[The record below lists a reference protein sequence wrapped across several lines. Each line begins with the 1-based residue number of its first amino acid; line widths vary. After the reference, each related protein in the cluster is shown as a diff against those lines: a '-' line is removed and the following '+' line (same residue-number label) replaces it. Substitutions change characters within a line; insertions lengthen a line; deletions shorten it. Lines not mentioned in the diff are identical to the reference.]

1 MTQTT
6 DHGPAFPQIP
16 VQVQGGRRAAL
27 AGCLLRGATAAGLGL
42 GVLTVLVMVVWISSP
57 YPDSGP
63 HGALRVA
70 ASLWLLAHGTE
81 LVRSDSLYGAVAP
94 VGITPLLLV
103 LLPALLV
110 HRAAR
115 DPLVPDPEGRRPR
128 PSARGAVVAVT
139 LGYLLVGLATT
150 AYAAGGAIAPD
161 PLSAV
166 GHLLLL
172 VPVAATAGAWTAN
185 GRPCGPLSGR
195 LPDRLRIGLTRAFLP
210 GSRAGAAVRTA
221 TAATAVLLGG
231 GALLVAVS
239 LVWHADATQD
249 SFLHL
254 SAVWSGRLAVLLL
267 GIVLVPNAAVWAASY
282 GLGPGFAVGTEATAT
297 PLALYGDPALPP
309 FPLVAVV
316 PGEGPGT
323 WLNWSAVVVPVAAGL
338 AVGWFAAAP
347 RGGPA
352 GRAGGAGSFVRRR
365 DTALDA
371 LLGAVLCGVA
381 AALLAA
387 ASGGPLG
394 THRLAEFGP
403 VWWLTGAA
411 ALVWTA
417 VLGVPVALVLR
428 IWRERGTGRPWYR
441 PSPPGTGTGTA
452 DALSTAP
459 GAGMPGPPAPG
470 PATGG
475 DAPGT
480 GTGAGTGTGTAP
492 RVSLRRPPRTRP
504 VSAPAEARAQ
514 GPKTGADA
522 KPDARPAAEPDAKAV
537 RKDPEPPARAS
548 ALEVLDALDEAA
560 GPYDFLPPTP
570 PTPATSPMPP
580 AATSDPARPWAA
592 PPSPWPSAPG
602 AVPKRTRKPRQKPD
616 PAPKP
621 TPTDQPH
628 D

>member
-6 DHGPAFPQIP
+6 DHGPAFSQIP

-42 GVLTVLVMVVWISSP
+42 GVLTVLVLVVWISSP

-103 LLPALLV
+103 LLPAVLV
-110 HRAAR
+110 HRATR

-139 LGYLLVGLATT
+139 LGYLLVGLAAT

-172 VPVAATAGAWTAN
+172 VPAAATAGAWTAN
-185 GRPCGPLSGR
+185 GRPYGPPPGR
-195 LPDRLRIGLTRAFLP
+195 LPDALRIGLARAALP

-338 AVGWFAAAP
+338 AAGWFAAAP

-352 GRAGGAGSFVRRR
+352 RLAGGEGSSVRRR

-394 THRLAEFGP
+394 THRLADFGP

-441 PSPPGTGTGTA
+441 PSPPGTGAAGALYGVPGTDGTGVTGI
-452 DALSTAP
+452 P
-459 GAGMPGPPAPG
+459 GVPGRLGGSAAVPAPG
-470 PATGG
+470 PAATS
-475 DAPGT
+475 DAPG
-480 GTGAGTGTGTAP
+480 AGPGTAP

-504 VSAPAEARAQ
+504 VSAPGSKADS
-514 GPKTGADA
+514 GADA
-522 KPDARPAAEPDAKAV
+522 KPDARPGAEPDTKAV
-537 RKDPEPPARAS
+537 RKVPERPARAS
-548 ALEVLDALDEAA
+548 ALEVLDALDEEA
-560 GPYDFLPPTP
+560 GPYDFLPPTA
-570 PTPATSPMPP
+570 PTASAAPAD
-580 AATSDPARPWAA
+580 AARPWAA

-602 AVPKRTRKPRQKPD
+602 AVPKRTRKPKRKPKPD

-621 TPTDQPH
+621 TPTDLP
-628 D
+628 DD